1 MPRAARV
8 CRSNATDL
16 ALTLA
21 ALANGLTR
29 CKIVPLP
36 LADLYQSCI
45 LQCDLAVSKNAE
57 GDDSEWICLAA
68 LVLSS
73 LEHSG

>member
-1 MPRAARV
+1 MNGCVAGADAVEFDP
-8 CRSNATDL
+8 T
-16 ALTLA
+16 LTLA

-45 LQCDLAVSKNAE
+45 LQCDPAVSKNAE
-57 GDDSEWICLAA
+57 GDSEWICLAA
-68 LVLSS
+68 LALSS

>member
-21 ALANGLTR
+21 ALANGTPDGYVAFV
-29 CKIVPLP
+29 IVA
-36 LADLYQSCI
+36 ADRKPAANDQESAIGLDWRFAGVAPIHAPGAS
-45 LQCDLAVSKNAE
+45 DLRR
-57 GDDSEWICLAA
+57 
-68 LVLSS
+68 
-73 LEHSG
+73 

>member
-36 LADLYQSCI
+36 LADLCQSCI
-45 LQCDLAVSKNAE
+45 IQCDLAVSKNAE
-57 GDDSEWICLAA
+57 GDSEWICLAA